1 MSSSA
6 DRIAVPTNG
15 KHPPTSLAEHDD
27 SPSVEAP
34 SVEPPSAED
43 PIDEATD
50 APRIIVTPGQAT
62 VVGFGILAGLIL
74 LALGRRRGKG

>member
-15 KHPPTSLAEHDD
+15 KRPPDALAEGDEQ
-27 SPSVEAP
+27 SAAPVEA
-34 SVEPPSAED
+34 PSAED
-43 PIDEATD
+43 PIDDATD
-50 APRIIVTPGQAT
+50 APRVIVTPGQAT

-74 LALGRRRGKG
+74 LVLGRRRGKG

>member
-1 MSSSA
+1 MSSPA

-15 KHPPTSLAEHDD
+15 KRPPKALAESDE
-27 SPSVEAP
+27 SPPVEA
-34 SVEPPSAED
+34 PSAED
-43 PIDEATD
+43 PIDDATD
-50 APRIIVTPGQAT
+50 APRVIVTPGQAT

>member
-1 MSSSA
+1 MTSSD

-15 KHPPTSLAEHDD
+15 KRPPDALGARDDPPPAET
-27 SPSVEAP
+27 
-34 SVEPPSAED
+34 PSAED
-43 PIDEATD
+43 PIDDATD
-50 APRIIVTPGQAT
+50 APRVIVTPGQAT

>member
-1 MSSSA
+1 VSSSA

-15 KHPPTSLAEHDD
+15 KHAPMALAESDD

-34 SVEPPSAED
+34 SAED
-43 PIDEATD
+43 PIDDATD
-50 APRIIVTPGQAT
+50 APRVIVTPGQAT